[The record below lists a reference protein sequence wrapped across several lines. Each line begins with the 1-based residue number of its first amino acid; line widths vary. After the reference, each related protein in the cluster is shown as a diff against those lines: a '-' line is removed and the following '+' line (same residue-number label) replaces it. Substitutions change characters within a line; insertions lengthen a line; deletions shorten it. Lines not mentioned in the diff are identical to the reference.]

1 VRLDAGSGI
10 ALSLLSLGYAQ
21 SGEAEAAAEMAGRA
35 VAKAPDNPTV
45 YVFAGRALQ
54 TTGRF
59 ADAAAYLEHAVRL
72 DPNDPQALTRLG
84 MAQASMGHPAAA
96 TRLLQRALAIVPGY
110 PLAQQALEQLG
121 RRPIAR

>member
-1 VRLDAGSGI
+1 
-10 ALSLLSLGYAQ
+10 
-21 SGEAEAAAEMAGRA
+21 
-35 VAKAPDNPTV
+35 
-45 YVFAGRALQ
+45 VFAGRALQ

-96 TRLLQRALAIVPGY
+96 ARLFQRALAIVPGY
-110 PLAQQALEQLG
+110 PLAQQALEHLG